1 MYRIKDHTEIQH
13 NENKISGDFL
23 FSLALFVSN
32 LHAERLPQSK
42 VSIVGHWVL
51 NIDETIDN
59 LKASDM
65 TKGEVAKFSAILKPQ
80 ELVISETLYSVLRP
94 GQNSMNTAYTIES
107 DADSEGCF
115 TLQFRD
121 PRIPLDVQRH
131 SFCVREGKLLLPSPK
146 DVYEVYNRKQ

>member
-1 MYRIKDHTEIQH
+1 MKSKFQVI
-13 NENKISGDFL
+13 FL
-23 FSLALFVSN
+23 FSLALFVSYPY
-32 LHAERLPQSK
+32 AESLPQSK

-94 GQNSMNTAYTIES
+94 GQKSMNTAYTIES
-107 DADSEGCF
+107 DADSEGCLI
-115 TLQFRD
+115 LQFRD
-121 PRIPLDVQRH
+121 PRIPLDVQRN

-146 DVYEVYNRKQ
+146 NVYEVYNRK

>member
-1 MYRIKDHTEIQH
+1 MKT
-13 NENKISGDFL
+13 KIPLFFL
-23 FSLALFVSN
+23 FSLALFVSY
-32 LHAERLPQSK
+32 LHAERLPQPK
-42 VSIVGHWVL
+42 VSIVGHWAL

-65 TKGEVAKFSAILKPQ
+65 TKEEVAKFSAILKPQ

-94 GQNSMNTAYTIES
+94 GQKPMNTAYTIES

-121 PRIPLDVQRH
+121 PRIPLDVQQH

>member
-1 MYRIKDHTEIQH
+1 MKT
-13 NENKISGDFL
+13 KIPLFFL
-23 FSLALFVSN
+23 FSLALFVSY

-94 GQNSMNTAYTIES
+94 GQKSMNTAYTIES

>member
-1 MYRIKDHTEIQH
+1 MKSKFQVI
-13 NENKISGDFL
+13 FL
-23 FSLALFVSN
+23 FSLALFVSYPY
-32 LHAERLPQSK
+32 AESLPQSK

-94 GQNSMNTAYTIES
+94 GQKSMNTAYTIES

>member
-1 MYRIKDHTEIQH
+1 MKTKFQVI
-13 NENKISGDFL
+13 FL
-23 FSLALFVSN
+23 FSLALFVSY

-80 ELVISETLYSVLRP
+80 EIVISEAVYSVLRP
-94 GQNSMNTAYTIES
+94 DQKPMNTAYTIES

-115 TLQFRD
+115 ILQFRD
-121 PRIPLDVQRH
+121 PRIPLDVQRN
-131 SFCVREGKLLLPSPK
+131 SFCVSEGKLLLPSPK
-146 DVYEVYNRKQ
+146 NVYEVYNRKQ

>member
-1 MYRIKDHTEIQH
+1 MKTKIKVI
-13 NENKISGDFL
+13 FL
-23 FSLALFVSN
+23 FSLAILISS
-32 LHAERLPQSK
+32 LHAESLPQST
-42 VSIVGHWVL
+42 VNIVGHWVL

-65 TKGEVAKFSAILKPQ
+65 TKEQVAKFSAILKPQ
-80 ELVISETLYSVLRP
+80 ELVISEAVYSVLRP
-94 GQNSMNTAYTIES
+94 GQKPMNTAYTIES

-115 TLQFRD
+115 ILQFRD

-131 SFCVREGKLLLPSPK
+131 SFCVREDKLLLPSPK

>member
-1 MYRIKDHTEIQH
+1 MKTKFQVI
-13 NENKISGDFL
+13 FL
-23 FSLALFVSN
+23 FSLALFVSY

-65 TKGEVAKFSAILKPQ
+65 TKQEVAKFSAILKPQ
-80 ELVISETLYSVLRP
+80 EIVISEAVYSVLRP
-94 GQNSMNTAYTIES
+94 GQKPMNTAYTVKS
-107 DADSEGCF
+107 DADSEGCLI
-115 TLQFRD
+115 LQFRD
-121 PRIPLDVQRH
+121 PRIPLNVQRNL
-131 SFCVREGKLLLPSPK
+131 FCVREGKLFLPSPK